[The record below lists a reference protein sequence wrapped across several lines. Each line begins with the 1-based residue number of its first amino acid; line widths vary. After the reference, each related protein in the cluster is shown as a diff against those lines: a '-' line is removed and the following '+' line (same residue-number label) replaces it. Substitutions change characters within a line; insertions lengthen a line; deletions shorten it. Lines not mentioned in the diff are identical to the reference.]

1 MIDIIGSITRAFI
14 FPATPTVALT
24 YYSDISRVAE
34 FLPHISVVHAYAP
47 DKIRMLYETVE
58 LGTYTI
64 SIYSDLECKVDWD
77 DCLLTVY
84 PIKIEDATD
93 IEPETT
99 MRHTTGQGLFAIDTQ
114 FYDMGS
120 QTRVEYTIRL
130 KAELA
135 RPLGMRLM
143 PKRVVNRIAQSIT
156 DGRVR
161 EIADGFIKASVD
173 AFPQWQA
180 SQNHQPVSK

>member
-1 MIDIIGSITRAFI
+1 MIDIIGSITRAFV
-14 FPATPTVALT
+14 FPATPQVALT
-24 YYSDISRVAE
+24 YYSDISRVAD
-34 FLPHISVVHAYAP
+34 FLPHISVVHVYAH
-47 DKIRMLYETVE
+47 DQIRMLYETVE

-64 SIYSDLECKVDWD
+64 RIFSDLESNVDLENS
-77 DCLLTVY
+77 LLKVY
-84 PIKIEDATD
+84 PVKIPEAPT
-93 IEPETT
+93 IQSETT
-99 MRHTTGQGLFAIDTQ
+99 MRQTTGNGLFAIDTQ
-114 FYDMGS
+114 FYDMGE

-130 KAELA
+130 KAELE

-161 EIADGFIKASVD
+161 EIADGFIKESVE

-180 SQNHQPVSK
+180 NNQPVGK